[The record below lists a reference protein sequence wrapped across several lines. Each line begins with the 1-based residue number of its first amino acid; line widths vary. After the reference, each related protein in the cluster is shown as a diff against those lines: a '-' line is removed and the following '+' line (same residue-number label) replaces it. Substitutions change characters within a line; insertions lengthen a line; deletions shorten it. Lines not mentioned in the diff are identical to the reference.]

1 MLVTRRTRNVSLR
14 EAILQCKAQA
24 RVLASGDW
32 LTRPEVS
39 ALLSGAD
46 KGLTDPP
53 PNWLLDGVTFSISYE
68 GVEYFPRFAVEACG
82 HALESEGMQ
91 RVIAILATRMSGWG
105 MAYWFESSNSY
116 LGGRLPKDVISSDPD
131 AVVRAA
137 QDEVDGISHG

>member
-1 MLVTRRTRNVSLR
+1 MRVTRNARNACLR
-14 EAILQCKAQA
+14 EALLQRKAQA
-24 RVLASGDW
+24 RVMVSGDW
-32 LTRPEVS
+32 LTWPEAN

-46 KGLTDPP
+46 KGLTEPP
-53 PNWLLDGVTFSISYE
+53 PNVLLDGVTFSISYE

-82 HALESEGMQ
+82 QALESEGMQ
-91 RVIAILATRMSGWG
+91 RVIAILATRKSGWG